1 MKINLFNKKKNN
13 KKEVESKP
21 IGNKQDEVKTEAKEK
36 PSASVN
42 LKGDQ
47 FSFQVIKGPHIT
59 EKASAL
65 NSLNQYVFKVFG
77 KANKVEIKK
86 AVERLYSVKVDAV
99 RVLTMPSK
107 QRKLGQTEGQKS
119 GFKKAVVKLAKEHK
133 IDIVP
138 R

>member
-1 MKINLFNKKKNN
+1 MLNIFKKKNG
-13 KKEVESKP
+13 KKEETKP
-21 IGNKQDEVKTEAKEK
+21 KKVLEEKAEKENK
-36 PSASVN
+36 SASAS
-42 LKGDQ
+42 LKGDR
-47 FSFQVIKGPHIT
+47 FSFQVVKGPHIT

-65 NSLNQYVFKVFG
+65 NNLNQYVFKVFG
-77 KANKVEIKK
+77 ESNKVQIRK

-119 GFKKAVVKLAKEHK
+119 GFKKAVVKLTKDYK
-133 IDIVP
+133 IDIIP